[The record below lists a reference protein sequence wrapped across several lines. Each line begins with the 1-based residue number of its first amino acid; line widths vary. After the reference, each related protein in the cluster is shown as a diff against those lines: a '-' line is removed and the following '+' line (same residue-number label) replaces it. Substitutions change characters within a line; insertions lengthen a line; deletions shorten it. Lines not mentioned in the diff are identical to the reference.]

1 MSPVDI
7 STPHPPGAVASGADV
22 SEQAA
27 ASANA
32 SGANAS
38 AAGVSEQA
46 APGGASGAPASSMTR
61 SAATSTT
68 PSAASSTA
76 AATTSSAASSL
87 AEPVVELLGIRK
99 VFRQVLAPDARP
111 GLFSRLF
118 RRDSAAAG
126 PAVASCPQNAE
137 GDCVESGVEVL
148 SGIDLTIRAGE
159 FVALQGTS
167 GSGKSTLLHLL
178 GLLDSPTSGSYRLL
192 GRDVSDLPDDELSHL
207 RNTVLGFVFQ
217 SFYLVPYATALEN
230 VMLPGMYSELSQAE
244 LRARGLELLDKVGL
258 SDRVNF
264 KPANLSGGQQQRVAM
279 ARALLNRPRLILA
292 DEPTGQLDSATSSD
306 IMRLFAQV
314 NQTGTTIVLVTHDE
328 AVAAQAGRVIRM
340 VDGRIAPGGLGGP
353 GLTSRT
359 SGAAAGQGAPPT
371 AP

>member
-1 MSPVDI
+1 MATGNSEHAGLSAP
-7 STPHPPGAVASGADV
+7 SSAGAGS
-22 SEQAA
+22 
-27 ASANA
+27 
-32 SGANAS
+32 
-38 AAGVSEQA
+38 
-46 APGGASGAPASSMTR
+46 PASSGETGGGAGDGQT
-61 SAATSTT
+61 SA
-68 PSAASSTA
+68 
-76 AATTSSAASSL
+76 
-87 AEPVVELLGIRK
+87 E
-99 VFRQVLAPDARP
+99 
-111 GLFSRLF
+111 
-118 RRDSAAAG
+118 AAG
-126 PAVASCPQNAE
+126 ENGE
-137 GDCVESGVEVL
+137 ESGGVEVL

-178 GLLDSPTSGSYRLL
+178 GLLDSPTSGTYRLL
-192 GRDVSDLPDDELSHL
+192 GRDVSDLPDDELSRL
-207 RNTVLGFVFQ
+207 RNTMLGFVFQ

-258 SDRVNF
+258 ADRVHF

-328 AVAAQAGRVIRM
+328 AVAAQAGRIIRM
-340 VDGRIAPGGLGGP
+340 VDGRIAPGGP
-353 GLTSRT
+353 GSTSRT
-359 SGAAAGQGAPPT
+359 SGAAAGLGAPPT